1 MEEFSLPADTLL
13 PALTAIPEAL
23 QVPTKR
29 VSTGFLLALTL
40 ANSLLFMCYIGI
52 GGPLLPLQMST
63 VAPANEVANLGIV
76 TSISVLLALIGHP
89 LAGALSER
97 TTSRF
102 GRRRPWLFVG
112 TILSALALAAL
123 IISINHSYLA
133 LYATGA
139 VIAVSGILSVF
150 PIRSVR

>member
-1 MEEFSLPADTLL
+1 MEEFSLPADTLS
-13 PALTAIPEAL
+13 PALTDIPEAL

-29 VSTGFLLALTL
+29 VSTSFLLALTL
-40 ANSLLFMCYIGI
+40 ANSLLFMCYVGI
-52 GGPLLPLQMST
+52 GGLLLPLQVST
-63 VAPANEVANLGIV
+63 VAPANEVAYLGIV
-76 TSISVLLALIGHP
+76 TSISVLLALIGNP
-89 LAGALSER
+89 LAGALRDR

-112 TILSALALAAL
+112 TVLSALTLAAL

-139 VIAVSGILSVF
+139 VIAVPGILSVF